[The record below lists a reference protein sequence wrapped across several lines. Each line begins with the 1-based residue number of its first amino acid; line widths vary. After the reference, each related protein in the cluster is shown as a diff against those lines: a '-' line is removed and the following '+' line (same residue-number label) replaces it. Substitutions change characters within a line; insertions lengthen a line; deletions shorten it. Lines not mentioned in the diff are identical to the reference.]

1 MKHLV
6 FTILVVFNLFATKIY
21 SQENNQFDPCSC
33 KKIPCKNGK
42 YIYES
47 TVKVDSVSAEELNKR
62 ARLFFSKVFYN
73 ETQIVIDDVQNNSIT
88 AKALVNIVYR
98 PNILFAY
105 DVKVR
110 FIFTIQTKEGKFRY
124 SFSDIKVDYYTE
136 PGKPTNVH
144 VFDDLEHFMSEWTE
158 TREDEFVPKMN
169 QAFVYVIKELN
180 KNMLIPTTSEDW

>member
-1 MKHLV
+1 MKYLLL
-6 FTILVVFNLFATKIY
+6 TLILAFSTLENLNA
-21 SQENNQFDPCSC
+21 QQFDPCSI
-33 KKIPCKNGK
+33 KKIPCKNGR

-88 AKALVNIVYR
+88 AKALVNIVYS

-110 FIFTIQTKEGKFRY
+110 FIFTIQTKDGKFRY
-124 SFSDIKVDYYTE
+124 SFSDIKVDYYTQ

-169 QAFVYVIKELN
+169 NAFVYVIKELN
-180 KNMLIPTTSEDW
+180 KNMLIPTSTDGW